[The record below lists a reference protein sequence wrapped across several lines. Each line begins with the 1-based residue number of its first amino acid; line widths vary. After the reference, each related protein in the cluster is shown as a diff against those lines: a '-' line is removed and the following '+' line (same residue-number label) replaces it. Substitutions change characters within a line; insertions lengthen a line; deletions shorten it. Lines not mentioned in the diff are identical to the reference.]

1 MFTTD
6 YNTNLQIISDA
17 LRSEQSF
24 DLVKR
29 DLIIADR
36 KAALFFI
43 DGLLKDD
50 ITEKILEFFYKNIK
64 SENFK
69 SALYFAQ
76 SAVPYVEVEVTS
88 DLKKICT
95 DVLSG
100 ISALIIE
107 DFTEVILLDTRT
119 YPQRSTSEPDNDKVL
134 RGSRDGFVETLINN
148 TALIRRRIRDTNLT
162 VKAYSVGTQSHT
174 DIAVIYM
181 ENKVDKKLLANLDKR
196 LKAIDVPSL
205 TMNQQ
210 SLVEALYKNL
220 WYNPFPKVKHTER
233 PDTTASAILDG
244 NIVILV
250 DNAPS
255 ALLLPTSIFDVLEEA
270 DDYYFPPVTGTYL
283 KLARYFITIVTV
295 LITPLWLLAL
305 QNSDYC
311 PEVFRFVLLDEPQNI
326 PVFWQLI
333 LMEVG
338 IDGLRLA
345 ALNTPNSLTTPLSI
359 IGAIALSEFAVES
372 GWVSMEAILYMA
384 LVTVANFTQPNFEL
398 GYSFKFCRVLLLV
411 LTYIFNVWG
420 FIIAFII
427 NLVLLCTNRTLSSK
441 SYLYPLVPF
450 NGKEFLRK
458 ILRIRNPR

>member
-50 ITEKILEFFYKNIK
+50 ITEKILEFFYKNVK

-174 DIAVIYM
+174 DVAVIYM
-181 ENKVDKKLLANLDKR
+181 ENKADKKLLANLDKR
-196 LKAIDVPSL
+196 LNAINVPSL

-283 KLARYFITIVTV
+283 KLARYFITIITV

-305 QNSDYC
+305 QNPDYC
-311 PEVFRFVLLDEPQNI
+311 PDFFRFVLLSEPQNI

>member
-29 DLIIADR
+29 DLIIADH

-50 ITEKILEFFYKNIK
+50 ITEKILEFFYKNVK
-64 SENFK
+64 SEIFK

-107 DFTEVILLDTRT
+107 GFTEVILLDTRT

-305 QNSDYC
+305 QNPDYC
-311 PEVFRFVLLDEPQNI
+311 PEFFRFVLLDEPQNI

>member
-29 DLIIADR
+29 GLIIADR

-50 ITEKILEFFYKNIK
+50 ITEKILEFFYKNVK
-64 SENFK
+64 FENFK

-100 ISALIIE
+100 ISALIVE
-107 DFTEVILLDTRT
+107 GFTEVILLDTRT

-305 QNSDYC
+305 QNPDYC
-311 PEVFRFVLLDEPQNI
+311 PEFFRFVLLDEPQNI

-372 GWVSMEAILYMA
+372 GWVSMEAIIYMA

-450 NGKEFLRK
+450 NGKEFRRK

>member
-6 YNTNLQIISDA
+6 YNTNLQVLSDA

-29 DLIIADR
+29 ELVIANR
-36 KAALFFI
+36 RATMFFI

-50 ITEKILEFFYKNIK
+50 ITEKILEFFYKNVK
-64 SENFK
+64 DENFK
-69 SALYFAQ
+69 SALYFSQ
-76 SAVPYVEVEVTS
+76 SAVPYVEVEVS
-88 DLKKICT
+88 AELKKVCT

-100 ISALIIE
+100 ISALIVE
-107 DFTEVILLDTRT
+107 GFTEVILLDTRT

-174 DIAVIYM
+174 DVAVIYM
-181 ENKVDKKLLANLDKR
+181 ENKADKKLLANLDKR
-196 LKAIDVPSL
+196 LNAINVPSL

-283 KLARYFITIVTV
+283 KLARYFITIITV
-295 LITPLWLLAL
+295 LITPLWLLAI
-305 QNSDYC
+305 QNPDYC
-311 PEVFRFVLLDEPQNI
+311 PDFFRFVLLSEPQNI

-359 IGAIALSEFAVES
+359 IGAIALSEFAVDS

-398 GYSFKFCRVLLLV
+398 GYSLKFCRILLLV

-420 FIIAFII
+420 FIIAFVI

-441 SYLYPLVPF
+441 SYLYPLIPF
-450 NGKEFLRK
+450 NGKEFFRK

>member
-29 DLIIADR
+29 DLIIANR

-50 ITEKILEFFYKNIK
+50 ITEKILEFFYKNVK
-64 SENFK
+64 FENFK

-174 DIAVIYM
+174 DVAVIYM

-283 KLARYFITIVTV
+283 KLARYFITIITV
-295 LITPLWLLAL
+295 LITPLWLLAI
-305 QNSDYC
+305 QNPDYC
-311 PEVFRFVLLDEPQNI
+311 PDFFRFVLLSEPQNI

-359 IGAIALSEFAVES
+359 IGAIALSEFAVDS